1 AARQQRSWRHGSRQD
16 EWPAMIPPPSPQ
28 PPCPAPAAAGG
39 TFAQARLEKSA
50 EGRIPQAIGRV
61 AAWTT
66 TEHDPNDR

>member
-1 AARQQRSWRHGSRQD
+1 MAGHDTAA
-16 EWPAMIPPPSPQ
+16 I
-28 PPCPAPAAAGG
+28 AAAALPRASRRAH

-50 EGRIPQAIGRV
+50 EARIPQAIGRV

>member
-1 AARQQRSWRHGSRQD
+1 
-16 EWPAMIPPPSPQ
+16 MIPPPSPQ

-50 EGRIPQAIGRV
+50 DGRIPQAIGRV